1 MAKYIFKPYHDIFPH
16 LFADE
21 KERLGKYLTGKYQ
34 IEHFGST
41 AVSGL
46 GGKGIIDLYVI
57 VSRQR
62 VGKAKKEI
70 EKAGYLFRS
79 NSGTTRRLF
88 FLQELPDANEE
99 KRVYHLHLTDV
110 KNLDFQN
117 DILFRDYL
125 RTHHGAA
132 KEYAQIK
139 QKAVKEANESKELY
153 MQIKQPVIQKI
164 LKKALESRI
173 LEE

>member
-1 MAKYIFKPYHDIFPH
+1 MAKYIFKPYHDIFPR

-21 KERLGKYLTGKYQ
+21 KNRLGKYLTGKYQ

-41 AVSGL
+41 AVPGL

-70 EKAGYLFRS
+70 ERAGYLFRS
-79 NSGTTRRLF
+79 NSGTARRLF
-88 FLQELPDANEE
+88 FLQELPDAIEE
-99 KRVYHLHLTDV
+99 KRVYHLHLTDM

-117 DILFRDYL
+117 DIRFRDYL
-125 RTHHGAA
+125 RTHHDAV
-132 KEYAQIK
+132 KEYAV
-139 QKAVKEANESKELY
+139 VKRKSAQEANESKEMY
-153 MQIKQPVIQKI
+153 MRIKQPVLQKI
-164 LKKALESRI
+164 LKKALEGRI
-173 LEE
+173 LKE